1 MAQATGGF
9 WSSTL
14 GNVIAGMFPFLT
26 DTAVNREMTYN
37 ENDISRQH
45 DISMSRL
52 SQSNALQQMRVQQA
66 NVLAQMANQQ
76 QFEKMMSDTQ
86 YQRMIADLEA
96 AGLNPASLMGSVHA
110 GSSTPGASIGSAS
123 TPGAGASSSRALGF
137 HDQNNFMTSMMT
149 SALNGMI
156 AKDRDASKYL
166 AEEMVDNA
174 RHAHRMEE
182 NFERDQ
188 MYHSIRN
195 KNYNSM
201 LNEKL

>member
-1 MAQATGGF
+1 MATSTGGF
-9 WSSTL
+9 WSSGVGQFL
-14 GNVIAGMFPFLT
+14 GGLFSPLT
-26 DTAVNREMTYN
+26 DQAMNREMTAN
-37 ENDISRQH
+37 ENDLSRLH
-45 DISMSRL
+45 DISMARL
-52 SQSNALQQMRVQQA
+52 SQSNALQQMRMQQG
-66 NVLAQMANQQ
+66 
-76 QFEKMMSDTQ
+76 FEERMSNTQ
-86 YQRMIADLEA
+86 YQRMIADMEA
-96 AGLNPASLMGSVHA
+96 AGLNPASVMGSVHA
-110 GSSTPGASIGSAS
+110 GASTPNAS

-137 HDQNNFMTSMMT
+137 HESNNFMTSMMT

-166 AEEMVDNA
+166 AQEMVDNA

-195 KNYNSM
+195 RNYNSM